1 MALGREEDAK
11 RGVRPWA
18 IKPERQSWH
27 RKRRVGEGEV
37 EERKTKMSK
46 EHPGRFYAV
55 VVMISK
61 YQKPP
66 KLQRSIVS
74 GLKGDL
80 GCWGVDRVRVLALR
94 VRAFEIR
101 TQISMKR
108 KKVKRRKGGYAIVK
122 QECQFWSGIVGNRD
136 ALSWQSEQ
144 EQVRGVVSHSWNMSI
159 EVQSSSIA
167 PSA

>member
-1 MALGREEDAK
+1 LRSRVAGERPRIRWHWEEKRDAK

-27 RKRRVGEGEV
+27 RKRRVGEVEGEV

-74 GLKGDL
+74 GLKGI
-80 GCWGVDRVRVLALR
+80 WV
-94 VRAFEIR
+94 
-101 TQISMKR
+101 
-108 KKVKRRKGGYAIVK
+108 
-122 QECQFWSGIVGNRD
+122 VGE
-136 ALSWQSEQ
+136 L
-144 EQVRGVVSHSWNMSI
+144 I
-159 EVQSSSIA
+159 E
-167 PSA
+167 